1 MKKLVLC
8 FLICV
13 SFFLVSGPAITVCHG
28 HAGNENS
35 SSKSEQGSDQQQE
48 ANQEQSQEEDQ
59 DTDPIHEKETTGGEQ
74 LKGGVDNP

>member
-13 SFFLVSGPAITVCHG
+13 SFFLFSGPTITGCHG
-28 HAGNENS
+28 YANNENS
-35 SSKSEQGSDQQQE
+35 SSENNQGSDQQQE
-48 ANQEQSQEEDQ
+48 ADQEQSQEEDQ
-59 DTDPIHEKETTGGEQ
+59 DTDPVHEKETTGGEQ